1 MVKIT
6 FLNAHVLWALFAIPL
21 MVALHFFLMKYTTRR
36 AVLFAN
42 FEALKRVTGS
52 MVLSKNITILIAR
65 ILVVLFL
72 ILSAA
77 GMTFWMSGMSSD
89 FDYAIAIDA
98 SSSMLAD
105 DFTPNRLAAAKET
118 AIDFIDSVDAEV
130 SIAVVSFSGLSKVES
145 RLTNDKEEAIKAVEN
160 VKISSSGGTDIAGAI
175 VTAVNALATEGAKKS
190 RAVILMTDGQHTSG
204 GPLDEGIIYASQKEV
219 AVHTIGIAT
228 EKGGAF
234 ELTQLLSTVDAASL
248 QRIADNT
255 GGRFFSAGDKAQME
269 SAFTDIRSLS
279 EQNIP
284 YPLAVPFL
292 LIALVILLGEWTLL
306 STRFKILP

>member
-1 MVKIT
+1 
-6 FLNAHVLWALFAIPL
+6 

-65 ILVVLFL
+65 VLVVLFI

-77 GMTFWMSGMSSD
+77 GMTFWMSGTSSD

-145 RLTNDKEEAIKAVEN
+145 SLTNDKEEAINAVKN
-160 VKISSSGGTDIAGAI
+160 IKISSSGGTDIAGAI
-175 VTAVNALATEGAKKS
+175 VTAVNALGAETANKAG
-190 RAVILMTDGQHTSG
+190 AVILMTDGQHTSG
-204 GPLDEGIIYASQKEV
+204 GPLDEGITYASQKDV
-219 AVHTIGIAT
+219 SVNTIGIAT

-234 ELTQLLSTVDAASL
+234 ELTQLLSTVDTASL

-255 GGRFFSAGDKAQME
+255 GGKFFSAGNKAQME

-284 YPLAVPFL
+284 YPLEVPFL
-292 LIALVILLGEWTLL
+292 IIALVILLAEWTLL